1 MLTKLPTT
9 LEKAQALVKSVAKQY
24 KQANRYWDRLFM
36 LIDKADIS
44 DMVLEQLKPE
54 RLNTQQAKIAQDIAK
69 GLVMMGK
76 TTRTVD
82 YISIKRW
89 LTDARSKLVTPED
102 VVSAIWRVEDMTS
115 KQLIEAEAL
124 LKRAMALV
132 SNPLLK

>member
-9 LEKAQALVKSVAKQY
+9 LENAQALVKSVAKQY

-102 VVSAIWRVEDMTS
+102 VVSAIWRVEDIPS